1 METLTTEQLE
11 RAMRDNERFTLINV
25 LDMDE
30 FNKNHIPG
38 SINIPLSQEGFLDAV
53 EHEVNDKD
61 AHIIVYCANEDCP
74 ASTKAAEK
82 LDQAGYTNVYDY
94 EGGMV
99 AWQEADN
106 LVASS

>member
-25 LDMDE
+25 LDTDE
-30 FNKNHIPG
+30 FNKNHIPV
-38 SINIPLSQEGFLDAV
+38 SINIPVSQEGFLDAV
-53 EHEVNDKD
+53 ENEVNDRD
-61 AHIIVYCANEDCP
+61 APVIVYCANEDCP